1 MKRSSNVKK
10 SIILSGLVGT
20 GGLFIAKLIGIVY
33 AIPFSSIL
41 GNEAYMG
48 IYGQAYNIYSYVL
61 TVFTAGFPFAI
72 ATLVARYSVLK
83 DAKSILSV
91 KKLSLAFL
99 SITGFSGMLLLMLLA
114 GKIAPIMVEENIDI
128 MVNTLRILAI
138 AVFLVPVLS
147 AFRGF
152 YQGLKEME
160 EYAIS
165 QAFEQIFRV
174 LFLLAGS
181 CIAVYALGL
190 DRKYALYISV
200 LSTSIAAIAGIVQ
213 IYQFDR
219 KHIGEIEL
227 LALNQKEKAV
237 DNKKIFKDFVSIS
250 IPYLLSSILG
260 YSQQIYNAIL
270 LPIGLRLHNYESK
283 VITTI
288 ISSTTYVG
296 VKITAIPMILAPGF
310 AAAIIPHITEALT
323 KKDYKLIRKNIIDCI
338 NIILYIG
345 IPVCFCIFLY
355 AKPINYTLFYN
366 EDLKLASYVLAWL
379 SLEAFLGTLAPVV
392 TNLMMALELRKNY
405 FKRLIISTIIKGILI
420 VPMIYIFGFAGSVLS
435 SVIGDGYLILSNLQE
450 VKKVFKVKFRKV
462 TWVLIR
468 VLISIVF
475 MGLTSFVLN
484 KIGIGGT
491 ESGKMI
497 SFVWMCIN
505 GLISVLVFAGVSI
518 FLNVPKVVFHMDV
531 VKFVKTKLRRG
542 NA

>member
-219 KHIGEIEL
+219 KHIGEIES

-405 FKRLIISTIIKGILI
+405 LI
-420 VPMIYIFGFAGSVLS
+420 F
-435 SVIGDGYLILSNLQE
+435 IGY
-450 VKKVFKVKFRKV
+450 R
-462 TWVLIR
+462 
-468 VLISIVF
+468 
-475 MGLTSFVLN
+475 
-484 KIGIGGT
+484 
-491 ESGKMI
+491 
-497 SFVWMCIN
+497 
-505 GLISVLVFAGVSI
+505 
-518 FLNVPKVVFHMDV
+518 
-531 VKFVKTKLRRG
+531 
-542 NA
+542 